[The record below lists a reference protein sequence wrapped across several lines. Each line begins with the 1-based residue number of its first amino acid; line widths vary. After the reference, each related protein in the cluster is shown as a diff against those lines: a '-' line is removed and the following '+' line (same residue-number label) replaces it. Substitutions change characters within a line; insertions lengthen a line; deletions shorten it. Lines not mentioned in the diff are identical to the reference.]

1 MQRVKTRIFS
11 GAVCEQLVFN
21 VSDRAR
27 DIRAA
32 EPKPRFRN
40 EEERAR
46 HREGMARREHVRKF
60 NENFGPSSQYS
71 TLTFD
76 NEYEVHTFEEAKQVR
91 KKYARRLMYHFP
103 DAKLMIYIGRGK
115 ATNRIHFHMVSE
127 GIPEEMIKKLWGM
140 GDVVRIENL
149 REHNFYN
156 GKDHGQDYTGLA
168 NYLFDHWTPE
178 QGGRHYKQA
187 GKMKKPEREPSAPVK
202 RNYTEDKPPRP
213 PKGYI
218 LVESKATQY
227 GYLYFKY
234 VRKPEPV
241 RRKKTGG
248 KRPL

>member
-21 VSDRAR
+21 ISDRIQ
-27 DIRAA
+27 DIRTAK
-32 EPKPRFRN
+32 PKPRFQN
-40 EEERAR
+40 EEERER
-46 HREGMARREHVRKF
+46 HREGISRREHIRKF
-60 NENFGPSSQYS
+60 NQNFGPSSYYS

-76 NEYEVHTFEEAKQVR
+76 NEYEVHTFGEAKQVR

-140 GDVVRIENL
+140 GGVVRIEHL

-178 QGGRHYKQA
+178 QCGRHYKQA
-187 GKMKKPEREPSAPVK
+187 GKMVKPEREPPAPAK
-202 RNYTEDKPPRP
+202 RNYSEDRPPRP

-218 LVESKATQY
+218 LVESRATQY

-241 RRKKTGG
+241 RRKKAGG
-248 KRPL
+248 KRPS